1 MPNASPT
8 ILEDLIARV
17 AKGDRRAFDTLYD
30 TTSAG
35 LNALCLSVLRD
46 RGAAEDVLEQ
56 VYVGIWKQ
64 AGRFPDSGLSPMAWL
79 ATMAR
84 DKAMERATPAV
95 PPAGGPALDGID
107 MVRAAYLHGIGMA
120 GLAQSQGLPAEAV
133 RLELHDG
140 LARINPLAD
149 GGPDDMLA
157 AEMALGLADRR
168 ATDPAL
174 ADRMRDWQ
182 EHLSRFAGDL
192 TPVMAPA
199 RARQRIRESLGHG
212 KAPLSVDPLEPAS
225 RWRGTGGVLAVVL
238 LIGGAAWYFL
248 TR

>member
-1 MPNASPT
+1 M
-8 ILEDLIARV
+8 LEDLIARV
-17 AKGDRRAFDTLYD
+17 AKGDRRAFDSLYEA
-30 TTSAG
+30 TSAR
-35 LNALCLSVLRD
+35 LNALCLSVLKD
-46 RGAAEDVLEQ
+46 RRHAEEVLEQ
-56 VYVGIWKQ
+56 VYVGIWNG
-64 AGRFPDSGLSPMAWL
+64 AGRFRDGGLSPMAWL

-84 DKAMERATPAV
+84 DKAMENAAPA
-95 PPAGGPALDGID
+95 AFLTGGQALNGVD
-107 MVRAAYLHGIGMA
+107 MVRAAYLQGVGIA

-157 AEMALGLADRR
+157 AEITLGLTDRHSV
-168 ATDPAL
+168 DPTVAE
-174 ADRMRDWQ
+174 RVRDWQ
-182 EHLSRFAGDL
+182 EHLSRFANDL

-212 KAPLSVDPLEPAS
+212 MAPLSVDPLEQSPW
-225 RWRGTGGVLAVVL
+225 WRGTGGVLAMVL
-238 LIGGAAWYFL
+238 LIAGAAWYLL